1 MIRLNSTHGPST
13 LGSSTRST
21 SIERYAGG
29 EFTRTSDFVSV
40 EEPLLLVLNG
50 RPFAT
55 LMRTPGQ
62 DVALIEGF
70 LFTEGIVGAPEDIV
84 RIEATAHPSSQEMAV
99 ELAAGCA
106 VPEMD
111 ARASYLSSSCGVCG
125 RASIAQLMNRIEA
138 VKPMDIGLAF
148 LVGLIPAF
156 DAAQRDF
163 RLTGGVHAAAL
174 FGQGGELIDLA
185 EDVGRHNALDKLVGA
200 AFRAGSLPLEGRV
213 LVMSSRASFDIVQK
227 AAAAGIPA
235 IASMGAAS
243 SLAVDLA
250 RACGIALHSFLRPGS
265 VVGFGQG

>member
-21 SIERYAGG
+21 PIERYAGG

-125 RASIAQLMNRIEA
+125 RASIAQLMSRIEA

-174 FGQGGELIDLA
+174 FGQGGR
-185 EDVGRHNALDKLVGA
+185 GRGA
-200 AFRAGSLPLEGRV
+200 AQGAGQVGGGGVSSGEIATGRKGAGDVVAGKFRYCAEGSGGRNPGDCLDGSGLVAGCRSGTGLRHRAAFV
-213 LVMSSRASFDIVQK
+213 LAS
-227 AAAAGIPA
+227 
-235 IASMGAAS
+235 
-243 SLAVDLA
+243 
-250 RACGIALHSFLRPGS
+250 
-265 VVGFGQG
+265 GFGGWLWARMR